1 MRIFFSVGEPSGDQH
16 AARLV
21 EELRRRRPGLEC
33 VGFGGPHME
42 QAGFRVHYRL
52 TDLAVMGFL
61 RVLPL
66 LWRFFTLAR
75 QARRYF
81 REQRPDA
88 VVLVDFPGFNWWIAR
103 YAKQAGIPVFWFL
116 PPQIWAWA
124 SWRVEKMRRFVDHV
138 LTALPFEPDWYAARG
153 IRVEHVGHPFFDE
166 AAEKRLDAA
175 FLEHQRSRPGRI
187 VGLLPGSRNHEVRR
201 NFAVM
206 LETARRIRARHP
218 DVRFLVACYKPAHRE
233 HCAELVD
240 RLAADL
246 PVELCVGRTSEIVET
261 AACCLMVSGSVSLEL
276 LARRCPAVVLYR
288 GSWLTWAMGHLLI
301 KIPFISLPNLMAGRL
316 VFPEFPSAF
325 DPEDDIRG
333 MVGHFD
339 AWLSDPAVLPARR
352 KELDELCRRCETRGA
367 VDRAAAA
374 VLARLAPDSAAPHDA
389 APART
394 AAPARAA

>member
-21 EELRRRRPGLEC
+21 EELRRRRPGIEC

-42 QAGFRVHYRL
+42 EAGFQTHYPL

-66 LWRFFTLAR
+66 LWKFVRLAR

-81 REQRPDA
+81 REQKPDA

-103 YAKQAGIPVFWFL
+103 YAKQAGIPVFYFL

-124 SWRVEKMRRFVDHV
+124 SWRVEKVRRFVDH
-138 LTALPFEPDWYAARG
+138 LLCALPFEPDWYAARG
-153 IRVEHVGHPFFDE
+153 IAVEYVGHPFFDE
-166 AAEKRLDAA
+166 VAEKRLDAA
-175 FLEHQRSRPGRI
+175 FLERQRSRPGRI

-206 LETARRIRARHP
+206 LETARRIHARHP

-233 HCAELVD
+233 LCAEVVA
-240 RLAADL
+240 RHGADL
-246 PVELCVGRTSEIVET
+246 PVELSVARTSEIVET
-261 AACCLMVSGSVSLEL
+261 ADCCLMVSGSVSLEL

-288 GSWLTWAMGHLLI
+288 GSWMTWALGHLLI
-301 KIPFISLPNLMAGRL
+301 KVPFISLPNLMAGRA

-325 DPEDDIRG
+325 DPENDIRG

-339 AWLSDPAVLPARR
+339 TWLSDPAVLAAKRA
-352 KELDELCRRCETRGA
+352 ELDELCRVSATRGA

-374 VLARLAPDSAAPHDA
+374 ILAHLVPDSTS
-389 APART
+389 APA
-394 AAPARAA
+394 ADPAVPARAA